1 MDRPETLLNGWSFV
15 KLSKIIQDLPSG
27 VSVNGE
33 DRSADPSEAGVLKV
47 SSVSNGRFFP
57 SENKVIRGTEVER
70 ARMPVSRGDLLIS
83 RSNTFDLVGAS
94 GMVKENAPNLYLP
107 DKLWKVVLKD
117 PTKDNLEWLL
127 QLLNSSSMRQ
137 SLKNIATGTSGS
149 MKNISKPSFLSIR
162 VLRPTFPEQQKIAA
176 ILSTWDR
183 AIELTEKLIVAK
195 QKRKQALMQQLL
207 TGDFRL
213 SKFAKGTQTDFDG
226 IVRIP
231 AAVRRGIYPPS
242 VQPGIPKLADPPNG
256 WKRKKMADLL
266 HIEKRSVRLEDDTE
280 YQLVVAK
287 RNRGGI
293 EPRERLLGRDIKTP
307 TQFEVRGGDFLI
319 SRRQIIHGACGVVPA
334 SLNGAIV
341 SNEYSVCTVNGE
353 LDMTFLKYLTHSL
366 YFQQTCFHAS
376 VGVALEKMIFKIE
389 QWLMFPFLIPPIE
402 EQRAIAAVLVTAD
415 LEIDLLNK
423 RYLLLNT
430 QKNGLMQQLLT
441 GNTRV
446 IPVSERKTD
455 A

>member
-27 VSVNGE
+27 VSVNGD

-57 SENKVIRGTEVER
+57 SENKVISGTEVER

-162 VLRPTFPEQQKIAA
+162 VLRPTFPEQKKIAA

-183 AIELTEKLIVAK
+183 AIELTEKLIATK

-207 TGDFRL
+207 TGKVRLPGFETTTWKSCHLGDVAKNSTRRNGASTEQSIVYSVTNSVGMIPMDEGVIGESIERYKTVSRFDFAYNPMRINVGSIAMWNGDEDVL
-213 SKFAKGTQTDFDG
+213 VSPDYVVFQCGPKLDAEFLEHFRKTHYWSHFVTRAGG
-226 IVRIP
+226 GSVRVRIYFKDL
-231 AAVRRGIYPPS
+231 AAMKLNLPP
-242 VQPGIPKLADPPNG
+242 L
-256 WKRKKMADLL
+256 
-266 HIEKRSVRLEDDTE
+266 
-280 YQLVVAK
+280 
-287 RNRGGI
+287 
-293 EPRERLLGRDIKTP
+293 
-307 TQFEVRGGDFLI
+307 
-319 SRRQIIHGACGVVPA
+319 
-334 SLNGAIV
+334 
-341 SNEYSVCTVNGE
+341 
-353 LDMTFLKYLTHSL
+353 
-366 YFQQTCFHAS
+366 
-376 VGVALEKMIFKIE
+376 
-389 QWLMFPFLIPPIE
+389 E
-402 EQRAIAAVLVTAD
+402 EQKAITSV
-415 LEIDLLNK
+415 
-423 RYLLLNT
+423 LNT
-430 QKNGLMQQLLT
+430 QNKELKLLEAKRDYLRELKKGLMQQLLT
-441 GNTRV
+441 GKVRV
-446 IPVSERKTD
+446 NVEAETVKG
-455 A
+455 